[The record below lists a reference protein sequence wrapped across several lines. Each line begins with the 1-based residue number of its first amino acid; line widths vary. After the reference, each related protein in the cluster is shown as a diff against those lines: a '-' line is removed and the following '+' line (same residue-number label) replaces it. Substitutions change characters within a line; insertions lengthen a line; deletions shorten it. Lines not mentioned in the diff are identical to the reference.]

1 MTIETK
7 RIYEITRDKFHGVF
21 SNRKTDILR
30 DFIDEPIAVI
40 EWNNEL
46 IKVELYQV
54 KFKEEQ

>member
-7 RIYEITRDKFHGVF
+7 RIYEITREEFWGVF
-21 SNRKTDILR
+21 QDKDLNPSGNIAK
-30 DFIDEPIAVI
+30 PVAVI

-46 IKVELYQV
+46 KIIAPYQV